1 MEIKSSYG
9 VEIRKVNS
17 YLSVTLRIYRKA
29 VHDLILLILSG
40 TNCPGSAEN

>member
-1 MEIKSSYG
+1 MKITSSYG

-29 VHDLILLILSG
+29 VHDLILFYEEGGARPDPVL
-40 TNCPGSAEN
+40 